1 MTNVERSTARRRPC
15 RRTASTAALC
25 GALLSIGVDA
35 AIAQTRP
42 IALVHAAVID
52 GTGAPARSDMTIV
65 IQQGRISAMGVGLAP
80 PDGAEIVDLTGKFV
94 TPGIIN
100 GHGHVVP
107 ADRDEQLKKYASY
120 GVTTTTSMSVD
131 PDDTQQFKDRQQRGD
146 LHGARMYSVMY
157 RFTSAQTKPGSE
169 YPTIEQA
176 RAKVD
181 DIVAKGAD
189 FVKVWVDSS
198 QGRYPKLTPEYT
210 AAVMDEAKKF
220 GKIRMAHIVELEDA
234 RRMVA
239 QGVNILVHDVRDQ
252 EIPNDF
258 IETLKV
264 QHVAVIST
272 LAREESVFVYGN
284 LNAPWDNPLFKNA
297 LMPDQQT
304 AAAQA
309 KIHDEQAR
317 DPRRALWLRQFET
330 DKKNVKKLLDGGVQ
344 VGFGTDSGGAHD
356 RFFIP
361 GWSEHEQMELLRDA
375 GLTPLQIIRSFS
387 QTNAE
392 ILGLS
397 KDLGTLAP
405 GKAADLLVLPR
416 DPSEDITRMHDIEAV
431 YLGGT
436 RFR

>member
-1 MTNVERSTARRRPC
+1 MKDFERFAGVTAMVLVIGIGS
-15 RRTASTAALC
+15 AS
-25 GALLSIGVDA
+25 
-35 AIAQTRP
+35 AQTKP
-42 IALVHAAVID
+42 TALVHATVID
-52 GTGAPARSDMTIV
+52 GTGTAGQRDVTIV
-65 IQQGRISAMGVGLAP
+65 MQQGRISAMGVGLAP
-80 PDGAEIVDLTGKFV
+80 PAGAEVVDLAGKFV

-100 GHGHVVP
+100 AHGHVVP
-107 ADRDEQLKKYASY
+107 ADRDEQLRKYAIY

-131 PDDTQQFKDRQQRGD
+131 PDDTQLFKDRQKAGD
-146 LHGARMYSVMY
+146 LRGARMYSVMY

-220 GKIRMAHIVELEDA
+220 GKIRMAHIVELDDA
-234 RRMVA
+234 RRMVS
-239 QGVNILVHDVRDQ
+239 QGVNILVHNVRDQ
-252 EIPNDF
+252 EIPADF
-258 IETLKV
+258 LETLKA
-264 QHVAVIST
+264 QHVSVIST
-272 LAREESVFVYGN
+272 LAREESIFVFGN
-284 LNAPWDNPLFKNA
+284 LNAPFDNSFFKAA
-297 LMPDQQT
+297 LTTDQ
-304 AAAQA
+304 AAPAAQA
-309 KIHDEQAR
+309 KVREEQAR
-317 DPRRALWLRQFET
+317 DPRRALWLRQFEI
-330 DKKNVKKLLDGGVQ
+330 DKRNVKRLLDAGVQ

-361 GWSEHEQMELLRDA
+361 GWSEHEQMDLLRDA
-375 GLTPLQIIRSFS
+375 GFTPLQIIRAFS
-387 QTNAE
+387 QTNSE
-392 ILGLS
+392 MLGLS

-405 GKAADLLVLPR
+405 GKVADLLVIPR

-431 YLGGT
+431 YLGGN